1 MFVSSSVYQQE
12 NILPTCV
19 HFCKEDIY
27 CTESLVYG
35 KLGDINKYSPVLAK
49 IYIHL
54 RRYIP

>member
-27 CTESLVYG
+27 CTESLV
-35 KLGDINKYSPVLAK
+35 
-49 IYIHL
+49 
-54 RRYIP
+54 